1 MERVVFG
8 IDVSQATLDIA
19 QEGHSQVHK
28 IANTASGIKR
38 WLKEVPSESLIAVEA
53 TGKLHLLVV
62 RLALAAGHQL
72 YVLSPR
78 DLHFYA
84 SSIGRRAKTDRLDAL
99 MIARYLRH
107 EHVHLHPYQLP
118 SELQAQLQELLNLR
132 HGFIIK
138 AEASRQSLGST
149 SVKLRGAAKLLR
161 SHDALIAEVDERLQ
175 ELIQKDPAL
184 ANAAT
189 NLRTVVGFG
198 PLLSA
203 SLAHA
208 ITRVPFKNADAFIA
222 HLGLDPRPRESGQLR
237 GRRYLSKRGSAILRR
252 LMFVAAMAASK
263 SKLWRP
269 VYQRY
274 RDRGLSS
281 TATLVILARKLARIA
296 FSIVRTGAVF
306 DPTRLATA

>member
-8 IDVSQATLDIA
+8 IDVSQGTLDIA
-19 QEGHSQVHK
+19 QDGQSQVQK
-28 IANTASGIKR
+28 IANTAAAIKR
-38 WLKEVPSESLIAVEA
+38 WLKEVPNGSMIAVEA
-53 TGKLHLLVV
+53 TGKLHVLVV
-62 RLALAAGHQL
+62 RLSLAAGHQL

-84 SSIGRRAKTDRLDAL
+84 KSIGRRAKTDRLDAL
-99 MIARYLRH
+99 MIARYLQR
-107 EHVHLHPYQLP
+107 EHAHLHPYQLP
-118 SELQAQLQELLNLR
+118 SELQEQLQELLNMR
-132 HGFIIK
+132 HRYVVE
-138 AEASRQSLGST
+138 AEALRQSLSSA
-149 SVKLRGAAKLLR
+149 SVKLRRAPKLLR
-161 SHDALIAEVDERLQ
+161 DYEAVIKEVDERLQ
-175 ELIQKDPAL
+175 QLVQSDPAL
-184 ANAAT
+184 ANAAK

-222 HLGLDPRPRESGQLR
+222 HLGLDPRPRDSGQLR
-237 GRRYLSKRGSAILRR
+237 GRRYLSKRGSAKMRR

-269 VYQRY
+269 TYQRY
-274 RDRGLSS
+274 RDRGFSS

-296 FSIVRTGAVF
+296 FCIVRTGAVF
-306 DPTRLATA
+306 DPARVAIA